1 MFINISHE
9 LEVLKVFFARQAA
22 WITTEYASMSSESNI
37 TECDIEERLFHP
49 QGAGSAE
56 KLLNRIVINELNSL
70 VEVAMQDAI
79 VRVSG
84 DSFIPES
91 PITSNTLKFIYSLT
105 RNELEKK
112 LKQIGIHLESFN
124 DYAAVQQV
132 REIAEGNKHRE
143 GLRPVPKWDKAQKT
157 LIQPV
162 STVPG
167 STDTWF
173 SSYELKMQHVHE
185 YMLQC
190 GSFIHA
196 LSDISPGNTTLPAAT
211 NGI

>member
-1 MFINISHE
+1 
-9 LEVLKVFFARQAA
+9 
-22 WITTEYASMSSESNI
+22 
-37 TECDIEERLFHP
+37 
-49 QGAGSAE
+49 
-56 KLLNRIVINELNSL
+56 
-70 VEVAMQDAI
+70 MQDAI

-84 DSFIPES
+84 DSFIPEN
-91 PITSNTLKFIYSLT
+91 PITSNPLKFIYSLT

-112 LKQIGIHLESFN
+112 LTQIGIRLESVN

-157 LIQPV
+157 LIRPV

-173 SSYELKMQHVHE
+173 SSYELKMQNVHE

-196 LSDISPGNTTLPAAT
+196 LSDISPGNTILPADT